1 MALIPFNHPNID
13 RIVDRDYEAY
23 TDRLYEQ
30 AYGDNG
36 ERCYNCWH
44 FDSGYSDGKCY
55 CTREDATDEE
65 IEKFTVEIVTKNAEV
80 ITSKVDF
87 SVN

>member
-1 MALIPFNHPNID
+1 MKTKKEMLLE
-13 RIVDRDYEAY
+13 IVAE
-23 TDRLYEQ
+23 RL
-30 AYGDNG
+30 
-36 ERCYNCWH
+36 
-44 FDSGYSDGKCY
+44 DSL
-55 CTREDATDEE
+55 TDEE